1 MKIIIPVRDDRVI
14 ASGFNATPHVC
25 IFDQEKAM
33 DEACHFTCWREI
45 IPQGTKITKQLKE
58 HGIYAVLT
66 EEMQLLA
73 LNLFR
78 DNGIVVYKS
87 QGDDLYQNLHLLN
100 KGLLKHY
107 SVEDALDN
115 NKLCSGQCEECV
127 DDNKCES

>member
-1 MKIIIPVRDDRVI
+1 MKIIIPVKDNKFI

-25 IFDQEKAM
+25 VFDQDKEL
-33 DEACHFTCWREI
+33 DNACHFTCWREI

-73 LNLFR
+73 FNLFR

-87 QGDDLYQNLHLLN
+87 QGDDLYHNLGLFS
-100 KGLLKHY
+100 KGLLKYY
-107 SVEDALDN
+107 SVEDALE
-115 NKLCSGQCEECV
+115 NKKICGGQCNECV
-127 DDNKCES
+127 DDDKCK